1 MQEKFIAEL
10 RARDEPICVSGDGQ
24 YDSPGHNAARC
35 FYRYA
40 NSTHGYISVSRQ
52 NIGREFFCVRH
63 IWFLL
68 PPHLPQAETATMA
81 PAFPL
86 KTKTKNTRVK
96 LIFSSI
102 PEIAHSNR
110 LWWRSWSR
118 NSHAWDPLSLFKWY
132 LLLSWYRI
140 IKIEKKTCRASGL
153 LYRIEWA

>member
-68 PPHLPQAETATMA
+68 PPHLPPAETATMA

-86 KTKTKNTRVK
+86 KTKTAASTPHPPPTLFWPWFLASLLMWHDIAVILAVAAFLLAFTF
-96 LIFSSI
+96 LIKMVRGLKKI
-102 PEIAHSNR
+102 QN
-110 LWWRSWSR
+110 
-118 NSHAWDPLSLFKWY
+118 KT
-132 LLLSWYRI
+132 
-140 IKIEKKTCRASGL
+140 IKKITK
-153 LYRIEWA
+153 

>member
-68 PPHLPQAETATMA
+68 PPHLPPAETATMA

-86 KTKTKNTRVK
+86 KTKT
-96 LIFSSI
+96 
-102 PEIAHSNR
+102 A
-110 LWWRSWSR
+110 
-118 NSHAWDPLSLFKWY
+118 
-132 LLLSWYRI
+132 
-140 IKIEKKTCRASGL
+140 ASTPPPPHFL
-153 LYRIEWA
+153 ALVPCVPADVT

>member
-1 MQEKFIAEL
+1 MGFFLCVFKCQPCMMQEKFITEL

-68 PPHLPQAETATMA
+68 PPHLPPAETATMA

-86 KTKTKNTRVK
+86 KTKTAASPPHPPPHFFG
-96 LIFSSI
+96 LG
-102 PEIAHSNR
+102 
-110 LWWRSWSR
+110 
-118 NSHAWDPLSLFKWY
+118 SL
-132 LLLSWYRI
+132 RP
-140 IKIEKKTCRASGL
+140 C
-153 LYRIEWA
+153 

>member
-1 MQEKFIAEL
+1 MMQEKFIAEL

-68 PPHLPQAETATMA
+68 PPHLPPAETATMA

-86 KTKTKNTRVK
+86 KTKTAASTPHPPPHTFLALVPCVPADVTRYCCHSCCCCLLVGVHVSNKNGARTKKNTK
-96 LIFSSI
+96 Q
-102 PEIAHSNR
+102 N
-110 LWWRSWSR
+110 
-118 NSHAWDPLSLFKWY
+118 N
-132 LLLSWYRI
+132 
-140 IKIEKKTCRASGL
+140 
-153 LYRIEWA
+153 